1 MKNKNLLTAIAV
13 LVLSVVVA
21 FSFYNYGKSQVKTN
35 IVYKEVK
42 ASKKQIDS
50 LKATL
55 KPNEKKVVEYK
66 QRKEKAKSEEKSITY
81 NKEECKEIVENL
93 KQQIADCDTVVKYQD
108 KIVFVDKEI
117 IKEQE
122 ILIDKLVVPKKR
134 PWGIGVQGGYGT
146 NGKDLQ
152 PYIGVGISYNLI
164 RF

>member
-1 MKNKNLLTAIAV
+1 MKNKSLHYVIAV
-13 LVLSVVVA
+13 LILFFA
-21 FSFYNYGKSQVKTN
+21 IGFSFYHYGKSLAKTD
-35 IVYKEVK
+35 IVYKEIR

-55 KPNEKKVVEYK
+55 KPNEVKVIEYK
-66 QRKEKAKSEEKSITY
+66 ERKQKAKEKEKSIVY

-93 KQQIADCDTVVKYQD
+93 KQQISDCDTVVKYQD

-134 PWGIGVQGGYGT
+134 PWGIGVQTGYGT

-152 PYIGVGISYNLI
+152 PYIGVGVSYNLI